1 MESTSSFRRPARR
14 GQRREGVDGKLR
26 KQRFEVGFLHAAIC
40 QLSSPKLN
48 KHKAGSASETVVGA
62 SGQQGLGA
70 G

>member
-1 MESTSSFRRPARR
+1 MESTASFRRPARR

-26 KQRFEVGFLHAAIC
+26 KQRFEVGFLHAIC
-40 QLSSPKLN
+40 KISSPQSCISTRRRVRRIL
-48 KHKAGSASETVVGA
+48 VGA

>member
-1 MESTSSFRRPARR
+1 VESTASFRRPARR

-26 KQRFEVGFLHAAIC
+26 KQRFEVGFLHAIC
-40 QLSSPKLN
+40 QISSPKLH
-48 KHKAGSASETVVGA
+48 KHRVRRILVGA